1 MKKIHILFL
10 LVLLPVTVCS
20 YAQLTDNS
28 SFWPENKS
36 PQVIGKMVITDL
48 LNHPELWIV
57 KNEDYTAVHYSEAC
71 AAFGAARLANLMHDS
86 VTISRL
92 CDRYSRV
99 FTEGPGNT
107 GHHVDANVYG
117 ILPLELYMLTG
128 DTGFRNQGIR
138 LADQQWEDTLPNG
151 LTSQTRFWIDDV
163 WMIGSLQVQAYRAT
177 GKKIYLNR
185 AAKEAD
191 AYIKKLQQPNGLFY
205 HGSNAQFFW
214 GRGNGWVAAGL
225 AEILT
230 ELPES
235 NPYYKPIVNGYKKM
249 MRTLLQYQAED
260 GMWRQLIDHPE
271 AWEETSSTGMFG
283 YAMTVGVNLGILPRK
298 KYEPAYQKAWLALTN
313 HINKDG
319 KVTDICIGTG
329 QSTDVNY
336 YLERPRAVGDFHGQ
350 APVLW
355 FAYALLQK

>member
-1 MKKIHILFL
+1 MRQFFILTAL
-10 LVLLPVTVCS
+10 LWGTFINPLQAQFNETVP
-20 YAQLTDNS
+20 
-28 SFWPENKS
+28 FWPEKKS
-36 PQVIGKMVITDL
+36 PRVIGKMVITDL
-48 LNHPELWIV
+48 LNRPELWIV

-71 AAFGAARLANLMHDS
+71 TAFGAARLADLMHDS
-86 VTISRL
+86 VTINRI

-99 FTEGPGNT
+99 FTDGPGNT

-117 ILPLELYMLTG
+117 ILPLELYILTG
-128 DTGFRNQGIR
+128 DTAFRNQGIR
-138 LADQQWEDTLPNG
+138 LADQQWKDTLQNG
-151 LTSQTRFWIDDV
+151 LTNQTRFWIDDV

-177 GKKIYLNR
+177 GKEIYLNR
-185 AAKEAD
+185 VAKEID

-205 HGSNAQFFW
+205 HGENARFFW

-230 ELPES
+230 ELPED
-235 NPYYKPIVNGYKKM
+235 NPYYKSIETGFKKM
-249 MRTLLQYQAED
+249 MSALLQYQAED

-271 AWEETSSTGMFG
+271 AWEESSSTGMFG
-283 YAMTVGVNLGILPRK
+283 YAMTIGVKMGILPRE
-298 KYEPAYQKAWLALTN
+298 KYEPAYKKAWLALTD
-313 HINKDG
+313 HINADG

-336 YLERPRAVGDFHGQ
+336 YLDRPRAVGDFHGQ

-355 FAYALLQK
+355 FAYALLWK